1 MSTFKANAFLLK
13 NLLDSIENGDIQ
25 LPDFQRGWVWDDA
38 RIKDLLLSISRG
50 FPIGAVMTLDASGD
64 VQFVSKLIEGVSED
78 GKAGPGH
85 YLLDG
90 QQRLTSL
97 YQSLRHG
104 DAVATRD
111 RPGSRR
117 TLERWYYIDLQ
128 NALDP
133 LADHDDMIF
142 SVPKDKVVRANFGR
156 DVVLDLSEAELEFE
170 CHMMPTEKVMDG
182 MAWGF
187 AYAQHWQGRGDH
199 PHGDPFTFFNEFR
212 IAVLDNFSEYQVPV
226 IDLGKDTRKEAVC
239 TVFEKVNTGGVP
251 RFPT

>member
-1 MSTFKANAFLLK
+1 MSTFKANAYLLK

-64 VQFVSKLIEGVSED
+64 VQFVSKLIEGVAED

-97 YQSLRHG
+97 YQSLRYEG
-104 DAVATRD
+104 AVATRD

-117 TLERWYYIDLQ
+117 TLERWYYIDMQ

-133 LADHDDMIF
+133 LADRDDMIF

-156 DVVLDLSEAELEFE
+156 DVVSGL
-170 CHMMPTEKVMDG
+170 
-182 MAWGF
+182 
-187 AYAQHWQGRGDH
+187 
-199 PHGDPFTFFNEFR
+199 
-212 IAVLDNFSEYQVPV
+212 VL
-226 IDLGKDTRKEAVC
+226 
-239 TVFEKVNTGGVP
+239 TGV
-251 RFPT
+251 